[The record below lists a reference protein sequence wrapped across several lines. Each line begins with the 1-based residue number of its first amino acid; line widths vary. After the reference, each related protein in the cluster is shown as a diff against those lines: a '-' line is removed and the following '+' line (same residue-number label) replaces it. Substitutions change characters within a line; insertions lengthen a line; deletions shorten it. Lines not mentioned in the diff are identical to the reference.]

1 MTIHDEILTI
11 ANKIANSGKKPTVA
25 LIKTKLSQTVPLPLL
40 ISALKTWQHDP
51 EFISLSE
58 SKPQKNIKPREEA
71 DPLHHALS
79 EELKEMK
86 QEIVEL
92 KLLMRGFKKCCL
104 PDLIPGQK
112 TSQLI

>member
-11 ANKIANSGKKPTVA
+11 ANKIANTGKKPTVA

-51 EFISLSE
+51 EFISLPE
-58 SKPQKNIKPREEA
+58 DTPQTSTKNREEA
-71 DPLHHALS
+71 EPLPHSLS

-92 KLLMRGFKKCCL
+92 KLLMKEFLAQQNK
-104 PDLIPGQK
+104 
-112 TSQLI
+112 

>member
-1 MTIHDEILTI
+1 MPIHDEILTI
-11 ANKIANSGKKPTVA
+11 ANQIANAGKKPTVA
-25 LIKTKLSQTVPLPLL
+25 LIKTKLTETVPLPLI
-40 ISALKTWQHDP
+40 ISTLKTWQHDP

-86 QEIVEL
+86 QEIAEL
-92 KLLMRGFKKCCL
+92 KLLMKEFLAQQNK
-104 PDLIPGQK
+104 
-112 TSQLI
+112 